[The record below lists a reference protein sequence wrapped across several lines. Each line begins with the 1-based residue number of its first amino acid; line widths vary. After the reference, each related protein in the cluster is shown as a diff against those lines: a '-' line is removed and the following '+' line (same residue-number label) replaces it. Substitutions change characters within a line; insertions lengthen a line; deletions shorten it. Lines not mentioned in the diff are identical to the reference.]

1 MRLSKSARLRPAIPA
16 RWALAFIAMLL
27 FACSSVSADNPEVT
41 FELSSSERAQD
52 ASSTRPAAIPTHAGL
67 QLIVKAGCA
76 NIQILT
82 DASDSVSYVSRP
94 DPWVADA
101 SPRYLLDFPLTAH
114 NTPRGVVLIGSAGR
128 QRDCRAN
135 VSYEIHVPHRYDL
148 DVEVQSGEIVSKDID
163 GVVAFSTGGG
173 QIRVGNIGSSD
184 AAPLTLANVAIVA
197 RLETAGGDICV
208 GNAAGG
214 LHAATAGGQIF
225 AGDVHGPAVLRT
237 GGGDIHVGHVFGG
250 AHFTSGGGNI
260 VAQKVD
266 GGVWADTAGGRVEIG
281 NAARLAAAAPRFS
294 AGERD
299 AFPTAELGH
308 GSEGQEATS
317 AMSDLADITQ
327 IARLFD
333 LFLRGGIRVDSA
345 DQQKRLIESIAPEY
359 PDVAR
364 LAGIEGDVALRIL
377 VGQDGTVR
385 SITPVSG
392 PPVLARAAIHAVEQ
406 WRYAPA
412 LVQGHPV
419 NVVTTVSLAFRLRR

>member
-1 MRLSKSARLRPAIPA
+1 
-16 RWALAFIAMLL
+16 MLVP
-27 FACSSVSADNPEVT
+27 ACSSVSADNPA
-41 FELSSSERAQD
+41 SSERAQD
-52 ASSTRPAAIPTHAGL
+52 ASSTRPAFIPTHAGL

-76 NIQILT
+76 NIRILT
-82 DASDSVSYVSRP
+82 DASDSVSYVVQP
-94 DPWVADA
+94 DPWVGDVR
-101 SPRYLLDFPLTAH
+101 PRYLLDFPLTAH
-114 NTPRGVVLIGSAGR
+114 STPRGVVLIGSAGR

-148 DVEVQSGEIVSKDID
+148 DIEVQSGDIVSKNID
-163 GVVAFSTGGG
+163 GVVVFSTGGG
-173 QIRVGNIGSSD
+173 QIRVGNIGSSS
-184 AAPLTLANVAIVA
+184 APLTLTNVAFAA

-214 LHAATAGGQIF
+214 LRARTAGGQIF